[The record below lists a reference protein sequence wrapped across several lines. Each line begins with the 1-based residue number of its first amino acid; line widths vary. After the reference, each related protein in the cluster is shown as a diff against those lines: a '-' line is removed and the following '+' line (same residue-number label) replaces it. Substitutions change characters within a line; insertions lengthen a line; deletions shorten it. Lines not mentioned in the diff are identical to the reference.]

1 MLHRQACVAIE
12 SAVTLCITAQAAYSA
27 WSIVTISL
35 TSSSTWVYVGMLPS
49 HSRGD
54 VKDENMMVLLSKVHC
69 DLATCRYTIA
79 ADLRLIVA
87 YKAVACKLPVR
98 YIILQDGLP

>member
-1 MLHRQACVAIE
+1 MLHRQPCVAIE
-12 SAVTLCITAQAAYSA
+12 SAVAVCITAQAMYLT
-27 WSIVTISL
+27 WRIGTISL
-35 TSSSTWVYVGMLPS
+35 ISAITWVYVGMLPS

-69 DLATCRYTIA
+69 DLAACRYTSA

-98 YIILQDGLP
+98 